1 MTKQEVASDHLL
13 AKCAASIGSGDD
25 FPTIWQTI
33 LRGHP
38 LVLGPPVQGV
48 SGGRLRLEVF
58 LITGQRLVF
67 DSTSKEFSL
76 S

>member
-1 MTKQEVASDHLL
+1 MTNEEVASDHLL
-13 AKCAASIGSGDD
+13 AKCAASIGSGAD

-38 LVLGPPVQGV
+38 LVISPPVQGV
-48 SGGRLRLEVF
+48 GGGRVRLEGF